1 MLNYSQTKLD
11 PLLTFKPSFARDRAR
26 ERYGENKI
34 IRNDVLGSMVRRGLS
49 LDEAE
54 AEGLFAA

>member
-1 MLNYSQTKLD
+1 MHR
-11 PLLTFKPSFARDRAR
+11 FARDRTR

-34 IRNDVLGSMVRRGLS
+34 VGNDMLGSMVRRGLS